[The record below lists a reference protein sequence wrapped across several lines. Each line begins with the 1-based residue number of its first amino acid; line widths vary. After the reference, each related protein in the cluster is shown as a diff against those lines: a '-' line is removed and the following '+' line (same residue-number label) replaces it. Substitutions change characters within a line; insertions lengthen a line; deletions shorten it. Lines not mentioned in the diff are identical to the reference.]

1 MNAASSELANTRNK
15 LIQNLQKQ
23 TKREVDLLK
32 TSMMKQ
38 LKKSIDVEKMP
49 SVRVRPT
56 LRAELKQRV
65 MICKVPESPT
75 EADTE
80 SINIETLTE
89 TVLDVMKRSKR
100 ANMGG

>member
-1 MNAASSELANTRNK
+1 MNAASSELASTRNK

-32 TSMMKQ
+32 STMLKQ

-56 LRAELKQRV
+56 LRAELKHRV
-65 MICKVPESPT
+65 MICKVPQEK
-75 EADTE
+75 
-80 SINIETLTE
+80 TLS
-89 TVLDVMKRSKR
+89 D
-100 ANMGG
+100 

>member
-1 MNAASSELANTRNK
+1 MTAASSELTSTRNK

-23 TKREVDLLK
+23 TKHEVDLLK
-32 TSMMKQ
+32 SSMLNQ
-38 LKKSIDVEKMP
+38 LKRSIDVEKMP

-56 LRAELKQRV
+56 LRAELKHRV
-65 MICKVPESPT
+65 MICKVPESAKT
-75 EADTE
+75 KDE